1 MLQHELIAFVSLLI
15 SLIGSGIYIAS
26 ILHGQ
31 TRPHFYSHFV
41 WAIITGIAFFAQLH
55 DRAGPGAWT
64 MGLTAF
70 TCLIQALLALKFG
83 EKNITVT
90 DRLALGAALLAI
102 GWWAATSDPLMAVV
116 LASLIN
122 GFAFYPTFRK
132 SWMKPGQENLTGYNI
147 STLKIALSVAALTNF
162 TATTT
167 LFAASA
173 LILNCIFVG
182 MCVLRRNILRNQIL
196 AAA

>member
-1 MLQHELIAFVSLLI
+1 LIQHELIAFVSLLI
-15 SLIGSGIYIAS
+15 SLAGSGIYIAS
-26 ILHGQ
+26 ILRGR
-31 TRPHFYSHFV
+31 TRPHFYSHFI

-55 DRAGPGAWT
+55 DHAGPGAWT

-70 TCLIQALLALKFG
+70 TCLIQALLAMKFG
-83 EKNITVT
+83 EKNIAAT
-90 DRLALGAALLAI
+90 DRFALGAALLAI
-102 GWWAATSDPLMAVV
+102 GWWAATSDPLMAVI

-147 STLKIALSVAALTNF
+147 SSIKIALSIAALTNF
-162 TATTT
+162 TLTTT

-173 LILNCIFVG
+173 LVLNCVFVG
-182 MCVLRRNILRNQIL
+182 MCMLRRRALQNGLL
-196 AAA
+196 VAA